1 MYKKLLILIICFVS
15 IHVLAQEKKPF
26 SLLTNS
32 DTLDHKRFRTVAIG
46 QGVIW
51 AGSLLALNQAWYS
64 SYPRSGFHLF
74 NDSGEWQQVDKI
86 GHAFS
91 ANWTAQASTSLFKW
105 SGMPRKR
112 AVLYG
117 AGMGIA
123 YESVIEILDGFSTE
137 WGFSVSDMAANLS
150 GSLLFAS
157 QELAWSEQRIQ
168 FKFSSQRVDYKSVEL
183 LRRAN
188 DLYGTSFVERTL
200 KDYNGQTYW
209 LSVNP
214 WSFAKKSKFPK
225 WLNIAVGYGA
235 GGMLGGYT
243 NTWTDPETNAA
254 HSRTD
259 ITRYRQFYLSPDIDL
274 SKITIK
280 GKTPKILRFLN
291 GLKIKFPLPA
301 LEYNTKGEFKMHAV
315 YF

>member
-1 MYKKLLILIICFVS
+1 
-15 IHVLAQEKKPF
+15 
-26 SLLTNS
+26 
-32 DTLDHKRFRTVAIG
+32 
-46 QGVIW
+46 
-51 AGSLLALNQAWYS
+51 
-64 SYPRSGFHLF
+64 
-74 NDSGEWQQVDKI
+74 
-86 GHAFS
+86 
-91 ANWTAQASTSLFKW
+91 
-105 SGMPRKR
+105 
-112 AVLYG
+112 
-117 AGMGIA
+117 
-123 YESVIEILDGFSTE
+123 
-137 WGFSVSDMAANLS
+137 
-150 GSLLFAS
+150 
-157 QELAWSEQRIQ
+157 
-168 FKFSSQRVDYKSVEL
+168 
-183 LRRAN
+183 
-188 DLYGTSFVERTL
+188 VERTL

-280 GKTPKILRFLN
+280 GKTPNILRLLN
-291 GLKIKFPLPA
+291 GLKIKFPLPT